1 MRKIELHER
10 IKYFRKEILD
20 VTQDEFGNKMGVSR
34 DVINNMERGRVNI
47 GEDRIRLMCSVF
59 PINEEWLRTGTGD
72 PTIELTRNQEIAAFM
87 NDVMELP
94 DKSTKKRLIEAL
106 AKFNE
111 RDWETIGK
119 LLESLTGE

>member
-1 MRKIELHER
+1 MRYL
-10 IKYFRKEILD
+10 RKEILKKTQQAFAEEIKISRSNLGNIETGEVA
-20 VTQDEFGNKMGVSR
+20 VTDR
-34 DVINNMERGRVNI
+34 VIFLICEKF
-47 GEDRIRLMCSVF
+47 D
-59 PINEEWLRTGTGD
+59 INEEWLRTGKGD
-72 PTIELTRNQEIAAFM
+72 PQKKKTRNQEIAAFM

>member
-1 MRKIELHER
+1 MKVNER
-10 IKYFRKEILD
+10 VRYLRKEILKKTQQAFAEEIKISRSNLGNIETGEVA
-20 VTQDEFGNKMGVSR
+20 VTDR
-34 DVINNMERGRVNI
+34 VIFLICEKF
-47 GEDRIRLMCSVF
+47 D
-59 PINEEWLRTGTGD
+59 INEEWLRTGKGD
-72 PTIELTRNQEIAAFM
+72 PQKKKTRNQEIAAFM